1 MLSIDIDSYL
11 NGRRVQVGDIV
22 TAFRQACIEARIST
36 DAHMDVVRLAVE
48 EIVEEAKE
56 RIYNRILTMPNKTKE
71 DGRVDTWDMISAVD
85 IRIIS
90 VGQYGGFL
98 ASVGW
103 FPGSPY
109 YTIFQELGTRRN
121 LEGMNAIGDAFEY
134 MYSEL
139 QNIESRM

>member
-1 MLSIDIDSYL
+1 MLNIDIDTYL
-11 NGRRVQVGDIV
+11 NGRRIQEGDIV
-22 TAFRQACIEARIST
+22 TVFREACIEAKIT
-36 DAHMDVVRLAVE
+36 TEAHIDVVRLAVE

-56 RIYNRILTMPNKTKE
+56 RILDRIISMPNSTKE
-71 DGRVDTWDMISAVD
+71 DGRVDTWDMFNAVEV
-85 IRIIS
+85 RILD
-90 VGQYGGFL
+90 VGPHGGFL

-121 LEGMNAIGDAFEY
+121 LEGMNAIGDAYEY